1 LLSSLYRN
9 SGRQVVIR
17 RRVRSIG
24 RQRIKGRTIVHQ
36 ERQRKVFY
44 ILFAIFTTVYTIIL
58 AFIRATFKFIIIVIV
73 LVKGLLGILGL
84 FYNNSKG
91 ARKGEESK

>member
-1 LLSSLYRN
+1 M
-9 SGRQVVIR
+9 
-17 RRVRSIG
+17 
-24 RQRIKGRTIVHQ
+24 VHQ

-44 ILFAIFTTVYTIIL
+44 ILFTIFAIIYTIIL
-58 AFIRATFKFIIIVIV
+58 AFIRATFKFIIMAIV

-91 ARKGEESK
+91 ARKKEESKQPVKPQGSPKPGHAILTPTPIILGTNSP